1 MAEFRAAVRA
11 AIGQFGFVNGDLFAD
26 VISPG
31 KNETDLVL
39 YITEML
45 RLSRDEFEELWGGC
59 PLVMEKYEIL
69 YDIVANKLGVEL

>member
-1 MAEFRAAVRA
+1 M
-11 AIGQFGFVNGDLFAD
+11 
-26 VISPG
+26 SPR
-31 KNETDLVL
+31 KNEIDLVL

-69 YDIVANKLGVEL
+69 YDIVVNKLGVEL